1 MTTVARPELD
11 LISASTGA
19 GRTDGWLLWVLPAC
33 LGKPEHMIFVREF
46 ADARQIFIT
55 TTRVTPMLDRLL
67 YGSRACFFSQLFIS
81 LVWGYHFAGA
91 VASVT
96 SEGGGV

>member
-1 MTTVARPELD
+1 MTTLARPELD
-11 LISASTGA
+11 LISVSTGA

-33 LGKPEHMIFVREF
+33 LGRPEHMTFLREF

-55 TTRVTPMLDRLL
+55 TIRFTPMLDRLL
-67 YGSRACFFSQLFIS
+67 SGSRACFFPKISVS
-81 LVWGYHFAGA
+81 LVWGYPFAGA

-96 SEGGGV
+96 SEDGGV